1 MPNYAIM
8 SDTSTLARQMLK
20 HGEGMRILVSEASK
34 LLLDKVG
41 GFRCE
46 AQGGLA
52 LKVRQSQLTVDNIS
66 INIFQSGSS
75 VETFWLVGPD
85 NSD

>member
-8 SDTSTLARQMLK
+8 SDTSTVARQMLK

-34 LLLDKVG
+34 LLMDKVG

-46 AQGGLA
+46 AHGGLD
-52 LKVRQSQLTVDNIS
+52 LTVRQSNLY
-66 INIFQSGSS
+66 
-75 VETFWLVGPD
+75 
-85 NSD
+85 